1 MGEVYRAR
9 DSKLGRDVAIK
20 VLPPAL
26 SADHEYLARFK
37 REAQVLAS
45 LNHPHIA
52 AIYGLEEGAI
62 VMELVDGQTLAE
74 RIRAG
79 APAIDEVL
87 EIAKQMA
94 EALDAAHER
103 GVIHRDL
110 KPSNVKITSSG
121 SVKLLDF
128 GLAKSVQGHAAD
140 PEESPTQTVGVSKTG
155 VILGTAAYMSPEQA
169 RGLPVDRRTDIWAF
183 GAVLYE
189 MLTGRRAFGGETV
202 TDILAAVLKSEP
214 DYSLLP
220 AGLPPR
226 IAYLV
231 KRCLRKKPAERL
243 RDIGEA
249 RIWIEEADDEAPAVA
264 PRATRRWVAILGA
277 LAVGVLLGV
286 VLWRVLSHPE
296 TRTWRGTF
304 LGGPSQA
311 LGPRIS
317 PDGKTLAFQTMVDG
331 LLQVAVMKPE
341 SGNWTVLTREREQ
354 GTVQEIAWSPD
365 GTRLYFSRM
374 LGPPRGI
381 YSVPVLGGEEKLVLE
396 SAANPEMLAD
406 WQPVGCQ
413 DRLEAAVP
421 SSSLLAGDRKTQAA
435 AGRARLERRLHTAA
449 DISRWKG
456 SGLLRPAA
464 VE

>member
-74 RIRAG
+74 RIGAG

-128 GLAKSVQGHAAD
+128 GLAKSVQGHAVD

-214 DYSLLP
+214 DYSLFP
-220 AGLPPR
+220 ESLPPR

-264 PRATRRWVAILGA
+264 PRATAPMGRD
-277 LAVGVLLGV
+277 
-286 VLWRVLSHPE
+286 
-296 TRTWRGTF
+296 T
-304 LGGPSQA
+304 
-311 LGPRIS
+311 
-317 PDGKTLAFQTMVDG
+317 
-331 LLQVAVMKPE
+331 
-341 SGNWTVLTREREQ
+341 
-354 GTVQEIAWSPD
+354 
-365 GTRLYFSRM
+365 
-374 LGPPRGI
+374 
-381 YSVPVLGGEEKLVLE
+381 
-396 SAANPEMLAD
+396 
-406 WQPVGCQ
+406 
-413 DRLEAAVP
+413 
-421 SSSLLAGDRKTQAA
+421 
-435 AGRARLERRLHTAA
+435 GRARRGRSIGSGPLAGSLTSRNTHLERHFPGRAESGSRAENLPRRQDAGIPNHGGWVAA
-449 DISRWKG
+449 SGGDETGERKLDRAHAGAGAGGG
-456 SGLLRPAA
+456 SGDCLVAGWNQA
-464 VE
+464 VL